1 MADPLNREQQE
12 FFQELV
18 SFDIPDS
25 IAVIIALKTNWGEIR
40 RWDEHRELRLLA
52 SIIWKTG
59 VIVTMA
65 DSMKMAQHIKRKG
78 LDSIY
83 KIDRPPRREVKQ
95 KSPVTD

>member
-1 MADPLNREQQE
+1 MSDPLNREQQD

-40 RWDEHRELRLLA
+40 RWDEHNELRLLA

-59 VIVTMA
+59 LVVTMT
-65 DSMKMAQHIKRKG
+65 DSMKMANKIKRKG
-78 LDSIY
+78 LDAIY
-83 KIDRPPRREVKQ
+83 KIGKP
-95 KSPVTD
+95 